1 MDHSLAEKAI
11 LPEPSA
17 KWLTRSVLGLGLTS
31 LFSDM
36 GHEMVT
42 AILPMFLTTVGGSAA
57 TLGLIEGIADAGSS
71 FIKLWMGYYS
81 DLIGRRKPIM
91 VVGYVMTGL
100 KGVMAFATAWPQV
113 LAVRALAWMGR
124 GARGP
129 VRDALMA
136 DIVEPT
142 AYGRAFGFH
151 SAMDT
156 IGAVIG
162 PLIALGLIGLL
173 SYRQIFLITFIPG
186 ILSVAC
192 VVFLV
197 KERANAPNH
206 HLRFWKSV
214 KTLPPSFN
222 LFLFSAGIFGLGNF
236 AHTLLI
242 LRATEILTPHY
253 GNTAAAATAVALY
266 TLHNVLYAGF
276 SYPVGVLSERL
287 GKQQLLGL
295 GYLIFAMMCIG
306 FMLEPHKLWVLVLL
320 FSMAGIYMALI
331 DSMERALAGDL
342 LPDDL
347 RGTGYGVL
355 ATVNAVGDFVSS
367 FVVGLLWSAFSPAAG
382 FLYAAFLALAGG
394 MVLWQGSR
402 MRSS

>member
-1 MDHSLAEKAI
+1 
-11 LPEPSA
+11 
-17 KWLTRSVLGLGLTS
+17 
-31 LFSDM
+31 M

-42 AILPMFLTTVGGSAA
+42 AVLPMFLATLGGSAA
-57 TLGLIEGIADAGSS
+57 SLGLIEGIADAGSS
-71 FIKLWMGYYS
+71 FVKLWMGYYS
-81 DLIGRRKPIM
+81 DRIGKRKPIM
-91 VVGYVMTGL
+91 IVGYAMTAF
-100 KGVMAFATAWPQV
+100 KGIMAFAFAWPQV
-113 LAVRALAWMGR
+113 LAIRTLAWMGR

-136 DIVEPT
+136 DIVEPP

-162 PLIALGLIGLL
+162 PLVALSLIGLI

-186 ILSVAC
+186 ILSVVC

-197 KERANAPNH
+197 KERANVPNH
-206 HLRFWKSV
+206 HLRLWKSI
-214 KTLPPSFN
+214 KTLPPNFK
-222 LFLFSAGIFGLGNF
+222 LFLISAGIFGLGNF

-242 LRATEILTPHY
+242 LRAMEILTPHY
-253 GNTAAAATAVALY
+253 GATTAAATSVALY
-266 TLHNVLYAGF
+266 TLHNIFYAAL

-287 GKQQLLGL
+287 GKRRLLGL
-295 GYLIFAMMCIG
+295 GYLLFAMMCIG

-367 FVVGLLWSAFSPAAG
+367 FMVGLLWTAVSPQAG
-382 FLYAAFLALAGG
+382 FLYGAVLSLASWA
-394 MVLWQGSR
+394 VLNR
-402 MRSS
+402 FRKVLH